1 MTKVIFLD
9 AAGTLFDVRGS
20 VGEVYAQLAKD
31 FGVTVD
37 SEELNAAFFQSFA
50 ESNPMAFPGRELAKI
65 PQLEFEWWLAVS
77 AKAFQIAGVF
87 QQFSDF
93 PKFFAEL
100 YAHFATAEPWFV
112 YPDVLPALNRWQKQG
127 IELAVVSNFDS
138 RLYAVL
144 KSLGLA
150 KYFTSVTIST
160 EVGAAKPDAQIFTAA
175 LQKHNC
181 FAENVLHI
189 GDSFKADYCGARS
202 AGLNAVWLNRQQEIL
217 DLSKFDLTDTRKVEE
232 FASLDFISIPAA
244 PELI

>member
-20 VGEVYAQLAKD
+20 VGEVYQKLAKD

-37 SEELNAAFFQSFA
+37 SQELNTAFFQSFA
-50 ESNPMAFPGRELAKI
+50 DSNPMAFPGRELAEI
-65 PQLEFEWWLAVS
+65 PQLEFEWWQAVS
-77 AKAFQIAGVF
+77 AKAFQIAGVY

-112 YPDVLPALNRWQKQG
+112 YPDVFAALNRWQKQG

-144 KSLGLA
+144 KSLDLA
-150 KYFTSVTIST
+150 EYFISVTIST
-160 EVGAAKPDAQIFTAA
+160 EVGAAKPDSQIFTMA

-181 FAENVLHI
+181 FAENVVHI
-189 GDSFKADYCGARS
+189 GDSFKADYCGAKA
-202 AGLNAVWLNRQQEIL
+202 AGLNAIWLNRQQEIL
-217 DLSKFDLTDTRKVEE
+217 DLGKLGLIDKKIEE
-232 FASLDFISIPAA
+232 FPSLD
-244 PELI
+244 LIVLH

>member
-20 VGEVYAQLAKD
+20 VGEVYRQLAND
-31 FGVTVD
+31 FGVTVK

-50 ESNPMAFPGRELAKI
+50 EANPMTFPGIELAKI
-65 PQLEFEWWLAVS
+65 PQLEFEWWQAVC

-87 QQFSDF
+87 NQFSDF
-93 PKFFAEL
+93 PNFFAEL

-138 RLYAVL
+138 RIYAVL
-144 KSLGLA
+144 KSLNLA
-150 KYFTSVTIST
+150 EYFRSVTIST
-160 EVGAAKPDAQIFTAA
+160 EVGAAKPDSQIFTVA

-181 FAENVLHI
+181 IAENVLHI

-202 AGLNAVWLNRQQEIL
+202 AGLNAIWLNRQQEELELGKWGLI
-217 DLSKFDLTDTRKVEE
+217 DSRKVEE
-232 FASLDFISIPAA
+232 FASLDFI
-244 PELI
+244 

>member
-20 VGEVYAQLAKD
+20 VGEVYGQLAQN
-31 FGVTVD
+31 FGVTVN

-50 ESNPMAFPGRELAKI
+50 DSSSMTFPGIEPAKI
-65 PQLEFEWWLAVS
+65 PQLEFEWWQTVS
-77 AKAFQIAGVF
+77 AKAFQIAGVY

-112 YPDVLPALNRWQKQG
+112 YPDVLPALNRWQEQG

-144 KSLGLA
+144 KALNLA
-150 KYFTSVTIST
+150 EYFTSVTIST
-160 EVGAAKPDAQIFTAA
+160 EVGAAKPESQIFTTA

-181 FAENVLHI
+181 IAENVLHI
-189 GDSFKADYCGARS
+189 GDSFKADYCGAIN
-202 AGLNAVWLNRQQEIL
+202 AGLNAIWLNRQQETL
-217 DLSKFDLTDTRKVEE
+217 DLGKLDLTDFQKVKE
-232 FASLDFISIPAA
+232 FASLDFI
-244 PELI
+244 

>member
-1 MTKVIFLD
+1 MTEVIFID

-20 VGEVYAQLAKD
+20 VGEVYGQLARN
-31 FGVTVD
+31 FGVTVNN
-37 SEELNAAFFQSFA
+37 EQLNAAFFQSFA
-50 ESNPMAFPGRELAKI
+50 ESSPMAFPGIKLAKI
-65 PQLEFEWWLAVS
+65 PQFEFEWWLAVS

-87 QQFSDF
+87 DEFSDF

-112 YPDVLPALNRWQKQG
+112 YPDVLPALNRWQQQG

-144 KSLGLA
+144 KSLNLTD
-150 KYFTSVTIST
+150 YFTSITIST
-160 EVGAAKPDAQIFTAA
+160 EVGAAKPESQIFAAA

-181 FAENVLHI
+181 LAENVLHI

-202 AGLNAVWLNRQQEIL
+202 AGLNAIWLNRQQEKL
-217 DLSKFDLTDTRKVEE
+217 DLGKLDLTDSQKVED
-232 FASLDFISIPAA
+232 FASLDFIQI
-244 PELI
+244 

>member
-20 VGEVYAQLAKD
+20 VGEVYQKLANS
-31 FGVTVD
+31 FGVTVS
-37 SEELNAAFFQSFA
+37 SEELNTAFFQSLVFA
-50 ESNPMAFPGRELAKI
+50 SPMAFPGIEAAKI
-65 PQLEFEWWLAVS
+65 PQLELDWWQTVS
-77 AKAFQIAGVF
+77 AKAFEIAGVY

-112 YPDVLPALNRWQKQG
+112 YPDVLPALNRWQEQG

-144 KSLGLA
+144 KALNLA
-150 KYFTSVTIST
+150 EYFTSVTIST
-160 EVGAAKPDAQIFTAA
+160 EVGAAKPDSLIFTSA

-181 FAENVLHI
+181 LAENVLHI

-202 AGLNAVWLNRQQEIL
+202 AGLNAVWLNRQQETL
-217 DLSKFDLTDTRKVEE
+217 DLGKLDLTDFQKIKE

-244 PELI
+244 PEE